1 MKSGKGL
8 FWIRIISCLISLAS
22 LIAGSFLLQH
32 SSFVVKT
39 AELNIFQNECKKAK
53 ADYCFANVCISESE
67 KNNIHEQIFLNTYSD
82 NFSKTST
89 RILSVSDDNGVA
101 SFSTTFNGMQI
112 PFETSVVSGINYS
125 NNRDLVRFETVCI
138 NLLLFRERQVEH
150 NYNREL
156 YDGFIYIPDYYADY
170 LLENNSGIGST
181 YMDLLE
187 SDTNVIALSKGDRS
201 FRYKIANIFHVSGF
215 QEKFTDGIDISYN
228 DYDTGY
234 KLNTF
239 FNDFCFVS
247 NYSRFSELD
256 EGLFT
261 SVVFEAEPKKYELDE
276 FLNLAGN
283 YKTFHKA
290 NKGSAHIYFYSS
302 NGLKKC
308 SNSNQ
313 LSDAY
318 FYRTNASWHVFIG
331 IVTFML
337 SLIIAF
343 LSYFELFGLKRDVL
357 MYFLLFFVH
366 ITFLIASF
374 VLKKCFPFNTGLYL
388 FFNPFSALACIV
400 TVLTLIIIICSIKF
414 RKRGKGHEC

>member
-1 MKSGKGL
+1 MKNGKGL

-22 LIAGSFLLQH
+22 LIAGSFLFQH

-39 AELNIFQNECKKAK
+39 AELSIFQNECKKAK
-53 ADYCFANVCISESE
+53 ADYCFANISISESE
-67 KNNIHEQIFLNTYSD
+67 KNNIHEQMFLNTYSD

-101 SFSTTFNGMQI
+101 NFSTSFNGTQI

-125 NNRDLVRFETVCI
+125 NNKDLVRFETVCI
-138 NLLLFRERQVEH
+138 NLLLFRERHVEH
-150 NYNREL
+150 SYNREF

-187 SDTNVIALSKGDRS
+187 SDTNVITLSKGNRS
-201 FRYKIANIFHVSGF
+201 FRYKIANIFHVYGF
-215 QEKFTDGIDISYN
+215 QEKFADGIDVFYN

-234 KLNTF
+234 KLNKF
-239 FNDFCFVS
+239 FNNFCFVS
-247 NYSRFSELD
+247 NYRHFSELD

-283 YKTFHKA
+283 YKTFYEA
-290 NKGSAHIYFYSS
+290 SKGSAHIYFYSS
-302 NGLKKC
+302 NGLEKC

-331 IVTFML
+331 AITFMI
-337 SLIIAF
+337 SLIITF
-343 LSYFELFGLKRDVL
+343 LSYFELFGLKRDIL
-357 MYFLLFFVH
+357 MYVLLFFVYT
-366 ITFLIASF
+366 IFLIVSF
-374 VLKKCFPFNTGLYL
+374 VLKKCFCFNTGLYL

-400 TVLTLIIIICSIKF
+400 IVLALIVIISSIKF
-414 RKRGKGHEC
+414 RKRGKSHEC